1 MQTDIIEWDTVK
13 DWVYD
18 WLCMVNNAFDTAVK
32 ALSVSPFDSSIT
44 AIDTAFAAVEGVAL
58 VLVSMFFAMQLCN
71 EAMLLRIQ
79 SYEQVFKVFFKFILA
94 KVIVQNARGLMGIIF
109 NSFNSI
115 AVTLVEEEYGFLSGF
130 DTKAILTKPDDAGFM
145 NLNYLVKYLE
155 TMPTF
160 LILMG
165 ACWVIDLVLIG
176 RLFEIVVYT
185 AVSPIPLATF
195 AAEGWHDSARSFI
208 KSYAAVC
215 LQGLIVVL
223 MFYAFTQVMDLLG
236 GADTVGITIVALSLV
251 MGVSKSGQ
259 WARQAVGCA

>member
-1 MQTDIIEWDTVK
+1 MSIIEWDTVK
-13 DWVYD
+13 EWVYD
-18 WLCMVNNAFDTAVK
+18 WLCMLNNAFDTAVK
-32 ALSVSPFDSSIT
+32 ALTVSPFDSSIK
-44 AIDTAFAAVEGVAL
+44 AIDAAFSAVEGVAL

-109 NSFNSI
+109 NSFNGI
-115 AVTLVEEEYGFLSGF
+115 AAGRVTESYGFLSGF
-130 DTKAILTKPDDAGFM
+130 GTEALLEKPADPGFM
-145 NLNYLVKYLE
+145 NINYLVKYLE

-165 ACWVIDLVLIG
+165 ACWVINLVLIG
-176 RLFEIVVYT
+176 RIFEIVVYT

-195 AAEGWHDSARSFI
+195 AAEGWHDSARTFI
-208 KSYAAVC
+208 KNYAAVC
-215 LQGLIVVL
+215 LQGLVVVL

-236 GADTVGITIVALSLV
+236 GTDTVGITIVALSLAL
-251 MGVSKSGQ
+251 GVSKSGQ